1 MLQLRTAR
9 GISCAGAVT
18 ADGGR
23 VSADMTLSVRV
34 MAQLL
39 LPSTLF
45 TLCHAFNRSDDG
57 TPTEEDFLPQGLL
70 NVTVSYPAQACF

>member
-1 MLQLRTAR
+1 
-9 GISCAGAVT
+9 
-18 ADGGR
+18 
-23 VSADMTLSVRV
+23 MTLSVRV